1 MSEHDHYACEL
12 NHEED
17 KPRCDYRCQDC
28 EQEWGLDELHEVR
41 HLSQR
46 VEIGE
51 VMPAGQCPDCG
62 ALCHETSTL
71 GPPNTPPTS
80 PPGYRLVGNPPWGE
94 P

>member
-1 MSEHDHYACEL
+1 MNEHDHYACEL

-17 KPRCDYRCQDC
+17 EPRYRCQNC
-28 EQEWGLDELHEVR
+28 EQEWGLNDLHEIT
-41 HLSQR
+41 HLSER

-62 ALCHETSTL
+62 ALCHGTSTL
-71 GPPNTPPTS
+71 GPPNTPLNPPIGYRPVGS
-80 PPGYRLVGNPPWGE
+80 PPWFE